1 MSLYPW
7 SGSKE
12 WDNVF
17 EMLYSSESNLRRKG
31 LARVAA
37 WKTRGVIPALLE
49 VTVDLISCSVHEEE
63 CAEGPPKFVGRVL
76 QLMYAMALTRFVN
89 GAFDVHY
96 VISSG
101 LNRDIRTVL
110 GHCGVPSYIVTLRH
124 HCAHRT
130 LPSLESLKCAADA
143 GLKWLLHNYW
153 EPQRLLNHQRGGNTE
168 ELGSGTGDGLVFN
181 SARRERAL
189 FHPESR
195 NRKTMKRTKSFL
207 SDCSMTELSQQ
218 VLCSQFLNIAESE
231 VILPVEAEPQ
241 QILPQLHVE
250 GPAWTHWKKTVRE
263 VAEVRPGLETLVIS
277 AVITAMHDSQC
288 ECCNL

>member
-1 MSLYPW
+1 
-7 SGSKE
+7 
-12 WDNVF
+12 
-17 EMLYSSESNLRRKG
+17 
-31 LARVAA
+31 
-37 WKTRGVIPALLE
+37 
-49 VTVDLISCSVHEEE
+49 
-63 CAEGPPKFVGRVL
+63 
-76 QLMYAMALTRFVN
+76 
-89 GAFDVHY
+89 
-96 VISSG
+96 
-101 LNRDIRTVL
+101 
-110 GHCGVPSYIVTLRH
+110 
-124 HCAHRT
+124 